1 MAAKTA
7 LTVCLYCLFLF
18 AKENRICNEIVMF
31 ASYFFPKIFFKC
43 LNIICPKKKKKKKK
57 TLLLSVD
64 AQLRNRKVECSETGS
79 GWAGQR
85 NPLRS

>member
-43 LNIICPKKKKKKKK
+43 LNIICPKKKKKKNLALNMLDNTLFSIIFCFPLPRKK
-57 TLLLSVD
+57 
-64 AQLRNRKVECSETGS
+64 
-79 GWAGQR
+79 
-85 NPLRS
+85 